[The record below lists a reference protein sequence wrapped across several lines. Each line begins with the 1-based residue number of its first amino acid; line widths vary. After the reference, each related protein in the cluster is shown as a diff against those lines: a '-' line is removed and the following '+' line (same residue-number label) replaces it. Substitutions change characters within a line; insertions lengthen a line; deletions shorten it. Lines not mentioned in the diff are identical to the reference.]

1 MGSKIQKRRKET
13 GERKNFIID
22 LDRCVCQIASLDKVD
37 QKSLIH
43 AKVIPGARDW
53 INQMRSEGNNICFFA
68 SRPESMRELT
78 EKWLSSHGFSYDS
91 LILGKPLAN
100 SFHYI
105 DDRHV
110 RATTFRG
117 RYTKLVRKEHRIE
130 VFS

>member
-1 MGSKIQKRRKET
+1 MGTKIQKRRKET
-13 GERKNFIID
+13 RERKNFIID
-22 LDRCVCQIASLDKVD
+22 LDRCVCQIASLKKIDP
-37 QKSLIH
+37 KSLKY
-43 AKVIPGARDW
+43 ANAIPGAKDW
-53 INQMRSEGNNICFFA
+53 VNQMRSEGHKICFFA
-68 SRPESMRELT
+68 SRPESLRELT
-78 EKWLSSHGFSYDS
+78 EKWLSSHGFQYDS
-91 LILGKPLAN
+91 LVLGKPFAD

>member
-1 MGSKIQKRRKET
+1 MGTKIQKRRKET
-13 GERKNFIID
+13 GEPKNFIID
-22 LDRCVCQIASLDKVD
+22 LDRCVCEIDTLDP
-37 QKSLIH
+37 KSLKH
-43 AKVIPGARDW
+43 AKEIPGARDW
-53 INQMRSEGNNICFFA
+53 VNQMRSKRNKICFFA

-78 EKWLSSHGFSYDS
+78 EQWLSSHGFHYDS
-91 LILGKPLAN
+91 LVLGKPLAN